1 MSDSNSP
8 NDDNK
13 SFTGFILVALGILF
27 VAFLA
32 SAAFGTMG
40 TPVLDHNEF
49 LKHVE
54 KNELEKVTF
63 HETDADVIFRPG
75 DLSGK
80 IGPLRQRVNFIS
92 REQAVEIAGL
102 VRDITTKDKNI
113 TTRINALA
121 ESGDSKFLFWILSSA
136 LFCFAFYFLF
146 IRPMRMG
153 PGGGIMNFGKSR
165 HKSVT
170 KNTGVKLSDV
180 AGVQEAKAEVEE
192 VIQYLK
198 NPERFRR
205 LGARIPK
212 GVLLVGAPGTGKTL
226 LAKATAG
233 EAGVAFFAASGS
245 DFVEMFAGVGAS
257 RARDLFKQARE
268 NSPCILFLDEID
280 AVGRQRGSNY
290 SGGHDERDQTLNQIL
305 VEMDG
310 FDTDTTVI
318 VMAAT
323 NRPDILDSALMR
335 PGRFDR
341 KIMLDLP
348 DVQGREAILNVHAAK
363 AKVSDDVDMKII
375 ARATPGFSG
384 AELEATINEA
394 ALAAALKDHDAI
406 DHDDLE
412 EARDKVRWGRQKQ
425 GRTMDADDLKATAW
439 HEAGHTLI
447 AVKIEECDPVH
458 KVTIIPRGMALG
470 ATMSLPERDI
480 VGLKKQEILAKIAMC
495 FGGRIAEEIVT
506 DDLSTG
512 ASNDLEQATSL
523 ARRMVCEWGMAEN
536 LGPISF
542 KDDNESMM
550 RERNHSEETAQKIDQ
565 EIRRIM
571 DEQYARAESI
581 IKENYDSLER
591 IAEALLLHETIN
603 GPEVDRLLTGTSA
616 KDLKAEKE
624 KKVRVINRIAQ
635 AKPVNPDDVDE
646 EAIEELPT
654 SAAAAKTVDS
664 EGKTEVI
671 KTAENLDQGEAAQ
684 DSSAQETAAKEPEA
698 QSSEGADTEAAK
710 EEEPKEEDAKDD
722 GPKA

>member
-1 MSDSNSP
+1 MPDSNSP

-13 SFTGFILVALGILF
+13 SFTGFVLVALGILF

-32 SAAFGTMG
+32 SAAFGSMG

-49 LKHVE
+49 LKRF
-54 KNELEKVTF
+54 KNNELEKVTF

-75 DLSGK
+75 DLTGK
-80 IGPLRQRVNFIS
+80 AGPIRQRVNFIS
-92 REQAVEIAGL
+92 KEQAVQIATEVREITA
-102 VRDITTKDKNI
+102 KDKNI
-113 TTRINALA
+113 TTSINALA
-121 ESGDSKFLFWILSSA
+121 EAGDSRFLFYMLSSA
-136 LFCFAFYFLF
+136 LFIFGVYFLF
-146 IRPMRMG
+146 VRPMRMG
-153 PGGGIMNFGKSR
+153 PGGGILNFGKSR
-165 HKSVT
+165 HKSIN
-170 KNTGVKLSDV
+170 KKTGVRLEDV

-192 VIQYLK
+192 IIQYLK

-348 DVQGREAILNVHAAK
+348 DVQGREAILKVHAAK
-363 AKVSDDVDMKII
+363 ARVSPDVDLKII

-447 AVKIEECDPVH
+447 AVKIKECDPVH

-495 FGGRIAEEIVT
+495 FGGRIAEKIVT

-512 ASNDLEQATSL
+512 ASNDLEQATNL
-523 ARRMVCEWGMAEN
+523 ARRMVTEWGMAED

-542 KDDNESMM
+542 KDDNESMI
-550 RERNHSEETAQKIDQ
+550 RDRGHSEETAQKIDQ

-571 DEQYARAESI
+571 DEQYARAETI
-581 IKENYDSLER
+581 IEENYQALER

-603 GPEVDRLLTGTSA
+603 GPEVDKLLAGTSA
-616 KDLKAEKE
+616 KALKAEKS
-624 KKVRVINRIAQ
+624 KKVKVINRVVQ
-635 AKPVNPDDVDE
+635 AKLVNPSEVDE
-646 EAIEELPT
+646 ASVEELPT
-654 SAAAAKTVDS
+654 KPETELESKDDAKPLDEAPVAA
-664 EGKTEVI
+664 
-671 KTAENLDQGEAAQ
+671 L
-684 DSSAQETAAKEPEA
+684 QETAPQEMASKDTEPASAPEA
-698 QSSEGADTEAAK
+698 SEP
-710 EEEPKEEDAKDD
+710 PKEETVEENGKKEAEDQ
-722 GPKA
+722 